1 MQARVVA
8 RSVVSYARGRAGGRP
23 APSWCRRGQGAHRG
37 WLGAVAFLLLAA
49 FPGVVHAQDGGTV
62 ELIFELPPG
71 FAPDNLPGIVDD
83 SQQEEIVLGTDS
95 LATTSSSLGL
105 GEEISFTEPVAEM
118 PAEPPPETTAE
129 SSEESPA
136 EQPSE
141 ESAAVEPAVQ
151 AAAKPASVT
160 TFGVDATFASDVQII
175 TLPAT
180 YRPTG
185 ATKLGIDVPFVRR
198 TGDRG
203 SVFELG
209 DVSFSA
215 GYRWGD
221 PLHVLGITTFFVKAP
236 TGDPAARDEGEFL
249 PTGSGSWDFA
259 LYQTFI
265 HRFGL
270 WRGELTAGYRLNT
283 EADFDAAGADITL
296 ENGNV
301 ANLILGA
308 DHELAFVP
316 GLMGSLALDARHIQ
330 EADLTI
336 DGVDQETPGAL
347 LVVDLLPRVKYFLAA
362 GTAIRA
368 GLRIPLN
375 HWHDRDLVIDLGV
388 VQRF

>member
-8 RSVVSYARGRAGGRP
+8 RSVVSYVQGRAGGRP
-23 APSWCRRGQGAHRG
+23 APSWCRRGQGAQRG
-37 WLGAVAFLLLAA
+37 WLGAVAFLLLTA

-71 FAPDNLPGIVDD
+71 FAPDNLPAIVDD
-83 SQQEEIVLGTDS
+83 SQQEQIVLGTDS

-105 GEEISFTEPVAEM
+105 GEEISFTEPMAEM
-118 PAEPPPETTAE
+118 PAEPPPEATAEPPPEATAE
-129 SSEESPA
+129 SIEESPA

-180 YRPTG
+180 YRPTT

-215 GYRWGD
+215 GYRWGN
-221 PLHVLGITTFFVKAP
+221 PLKVLGITTLFVKAP
-236 TGDPAARDEGEFL
+236 TGDHNHRLAGGPAVGMGRRERVGVGVEVSGAGRGERSGVRTCRRGDFGPVVCWGAQTSPKAGGAGVGSGRISSVQPAAVTRGPRRPASGGL
-249 PTGSGSWDFA
+249 ARRPPPT
-259 LYQTFI
+259 
-265 HRFGL
+265 
-270 WRGELTAGYRLNT
+270 
-283 EADFDAAGADITL
+283 AA
-296 ENGNV
+296 
-301 ANLILGA
+301 
-308 DHELAFVP
+308 
-316 GLMGSLALDARHIQ
+316 R
-330 EADLTI
+330 
-336 DGVDQETPGAL
+336 
-347 LVVDLLPRVKYFLAA
+347 PRA
-362 GTAIRA
+362 
-368 GLRIPLN
+368 
-375 HWHDRDLVIDLGV
+375 
-388 VQRF
+388 